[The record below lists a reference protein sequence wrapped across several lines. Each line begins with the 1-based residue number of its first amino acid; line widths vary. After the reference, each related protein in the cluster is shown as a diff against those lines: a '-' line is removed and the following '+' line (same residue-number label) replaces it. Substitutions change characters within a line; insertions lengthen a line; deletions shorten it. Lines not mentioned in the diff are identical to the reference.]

1 MLHKSKGITI
11 DVYLKLI
18 ESLVKSIILYVCEC
32 WRDSIK
38 KDYFANK
45 IEKFYVFLDFKDL

>member
-45 IEKFYVFLDFKDL
+45 IEKFYVFLHFKDL